1 MPSVLALPHSL
12 QPPGR
17 RDPSEQEARPP
28 RKRTCLNGKLV
39 YGDAGFMGDS
49 ALTPTGAFTLDCA
62 IHDISEG
69 GAKIVLSKRQPLPAS
84 LYLIVT
90 KYGVVY
96 RANVV
101 WSNFPSRG
109 LQFTETYL
117 FGAVVPEE
125 LKFLRRLWIDLCAR
139 TGASEPE

>member
-1 MPSVLALPHSL
+1 MPSVVATPHGL
-12 QPPGR
+12 QSPAP
-17 RDPSEQEARPP
+17 RDPSEYAARPP

-39 YGDAGFMGDS
+39 YGDAGFMGDN

-62 IHDISEG
+62 IHDLSEG

-96 RANVV
+96 RAEVM
-101 WSNFPSRG
+101 WSNFPARG
-109 LQFTETYL
+109 LKFTQTYL
-117 FGAVVPEE
+117 FGAAVPEE
-125 LKFLRRLWIDLCAR
+125 LKFLRRLWLDLCAR